1 MSLTAVKIEILDSSD
16 NAVNM
21 EVKICKALRE
31 QGKNKGTR
39 CGFPDTGNGY
49 CLKHEKQATLS
60 TLNTETQQKCSRT
73 RCNNLIPLTP
83 GKYVYCGT
91 CAQDKAIKRA
101 TLTLCKA
108 PIQGGRC
115 ESKAGSTGFCGIHEK
130 RGILLEEAD
139 KVGKRICGDGKLPCK
154 NYTENDKSKC
164 ETCLALQREIDTTKY
179 QERVNN
185 LNTCLGCGEHIA
197 VMTCG
202 ISGKEVQRCEP
213 CYEKLRKVEAER
225 YLRERIY
232 KQEMKRNILTYYNN
246 YKKSSE
252 KRNLPFE
259 VSLEEF
265 TSIVNKSCTY
275 CGYSPE
281 NEVTGIDRIDSRF
294 GYIAGNMTPCCSTC
308 NMMKGILSVEA
319 FMEQVSRIVKFSI
332 SHESELFKE
341 GSALSNALQKKPEPT
356 PVKVTESKIK
366 ELKEPYLANLP
377 PRDIPPPSIPAAEP
391 PPLPEEKKE
400 HISYIRPGE
409 IVSHFSNGTLAK
421 YYEDCLKDG
430 RSPTYVER
438 IKKAAIECKTNIE
451 FAAILR
457 AILQTETNREKIT
470 ESGRKHMSYD
480 DFKGYLNAGTPA
492 FALELHESVNG
503 KLLGFKEDLT
513 ALFAKWTD
521 YSDAEKDR
529 FCKKLIVKYRN
540 QRAHGKAKVIE

>member
-1 MSLTAVKIEILDSSD
+1 MI
-16 NAVNM
+16 N
-21 EVKICKALRE
+21 
-31 QGKNKGTR
+31 
-39 CGFPDTGNGY
+39 
-49 CLKHEKQATLS
+49 
-60 TLNTETQQKCSRT
+60 
-73 RCNNLIPLTP
+73 
-83 GKYVYCGT
+83 
-91 CAQDKAIKRA
+91 DK
-101 TLTLCKA
+101 
-108 PIQGGRC
+108 RC

-130 RGILLEEAD
+130 RGVLLEEAD
-139 KVGKRICGDGKLPCK
+139 KIGKRICGDGKLPCK

-164 ETCLALQREIDTTKY
+164 EICLALQREIDTTKY

-197 VMTCG
+197 FMTCG

-213 CYEKLRKVEAER
+213 CYDKLRKVEADR
-225 YLRERIY
+225 IRERNFAE
-232 KQEMKRNILTYYNN
+232 EMKRNSSTHYTQ
-246 YKKSSE
+246 YKTSAA

-259 VSLEEF
+259 VSLDEF

-281 NEVTGIDRIDSRF
+281 NEVIGIDRIDSRF
-294 GYIAGNMTPCCSTC
+294 GYITGNMTPCCRIC
-308 NMMKGILSVEA
+308 NWMKGTLSVEA
-319 FMEQVSRIVKFSI
+319 FMEQISRIVNFSI
-332 SHESELFKE
+332 SQESELFKS
-341 GSALSNALQKKPEPT
+341 GSVLSNALQKKPEPK
-356 PVKVTESKIK
+356 PVKVPEPT
-366 ELKEPYLANLP
+366 LKEPKGPYLANLP

-400 HISYIRPGE
+400 HISYIRPSE
-409 IVSHFSNGTLAK
+409 IVLHFSNGTLAK

-438 IKKAAIECKTNIE
+438 LKKAAADCKTNIE

-470 ESGRKHMSYD
+470 ESCRKHMSFD

-521 YSDAEKDR
+521 YSDTEKDR